1 MTKRILVWSSL
12 ALDDGYEVVDV
23 ADYDVLVLRPAIID
37 LDITATD
44 TRSAGRS
51 RTATATA
58 GSATLVLELF
68 DSVSGQI
75 IARAADRQRV
85 RSRGGRV
92 AFSNRI
98 TNVAEAR
105 RMFGSWADILRER
118 LDRYYPSKT
127 SEKSGDE

>member
-1 MTKRILVWSSL
+1 MLGRQIQNRYCNRRQRNSGAGTVRL
-12 ALDDGYEVVDV
+12 GQ
-23 ADYDVLVLRPAIID
+23 R
-37 LDITATD
+37 TD
-44 TRSAGRS
+44 HRTRS
-51 RTATATA
+51 
-58 GSATLVLELF
+58 GSAKSPLA
-68 DSVSGQI
+68 G
-75 IARAADRQRV
+75 